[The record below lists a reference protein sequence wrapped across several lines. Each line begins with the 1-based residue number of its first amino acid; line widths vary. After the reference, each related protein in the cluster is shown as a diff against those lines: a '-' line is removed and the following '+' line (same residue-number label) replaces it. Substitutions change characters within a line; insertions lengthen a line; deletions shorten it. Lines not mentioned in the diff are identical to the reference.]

1 MNSKLSVIE
10 VEQKLST
17 YDFSSVQKPARNKG
31 ERGNLIE
38 MALGVKNSSD
48 LIDLID
54 GELKTFTVGETIAIT
69 SLGHCLLGIID
80 GSLEFDETKV
90 AKKMSQ
96 VLYIGFTRN
105 NNYVGNIT
113 TNQDTHPEHYQHL
126 AEDYGYIS
134 AQIRSCYVQNKELE
148 TITGPNN
155 LLQIRT
161 KASKTKSG
169 HYRPLCYNGVQ
180 LKDKS
185 MAFYLC
191 STFGKTIL

>member
-1 MNSKLSVIE
+1 MIE
-10 VEQKLST
+10 VQQMLRT

-31 ERGNLIE
+31 ERGTLIE
-38 MALGVKNSSD
+38 AALGVKTSSD
-48 LIDLID
+48 LKDLLD
-54 GELKTFTVGETIAIT
+54 GELKSFTIGETIAIT
-69 SLGHCLLGIID
+69 TLGHCLLEIID
-80 GSLEFDETKV
+80 YSLEFDETKV
-90 AKKMSQ
+90 AEKMYQ

-113 TNQDTHPEHYQHL
+113 INQDTHPEHYQHL

-134 AQIRSCYVQNKELE
+134 AQIRAYYAQNKELE

-169 HYRPLCYNGVQ
+169 HYKPLCYNGVQ

-191 STFGKTIL
+191 SNFGKTIL

>member
-1 MNSKLSVIE
+1 MIE
-10 VEQKLST
+10 VQQKLNT

-31 ERGNLIE
+31 ERGTLIE
-38 MALGVKNSSD
+38 AALGVKTSSD
-48 LIDLID
+48 LKDLLD
-54 GELKTFTVGETIAIT
+54 GELKSFTIGETIAIT
-69 SLGHCLLGIID
+69 SLGHCLLEIID
-80 GSLEFDETKV
+80 YSLEFDETKV
-90 AKKMSQ
+90 AEKMYQ

-113 TNQDTHPEHYQHL
+113 INQDTHPEHYQHL

-134 AQIRSCYVQNKELE
+134 SQIRGYYAQNKELK

-169 HYRPLCYNGVQ
+169 HYKPLCYNGVQ

-191 STFGKTIL
+191 SNFGKTIL